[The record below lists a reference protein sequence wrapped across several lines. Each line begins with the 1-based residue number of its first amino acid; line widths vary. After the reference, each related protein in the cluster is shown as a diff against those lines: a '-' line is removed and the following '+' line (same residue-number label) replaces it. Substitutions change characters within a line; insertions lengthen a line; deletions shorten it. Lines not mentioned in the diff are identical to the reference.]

1 MLSSFLMA
9 TSFSAGLSVPWRQN
23 PQSANLKRTVM
34 HIHLEPITAHN
45 IGDCLRLHVAPHQK
59 YFVAS
64 NTVSLI
70 QSLVEPAF
78 VPRAIYAGEQ
88 MVGFVMY
95 GRDPESGQD
104 WIVRLMVDARY
115 QGRGYGHAGLLAAL
129 DVLGQQPGSHGTF
142 VSYRPEDL
150 AAAFTYA
157 GVGFRPTSVLPDGEI
172 VAERPLT
179 NDAAAPVVAGVVL
192 AAGAATRMG
201 RPKQLLDWNGRPLV
215 RVAAETAL
223 EAGLFPVLVVIGY
236 AHEAVAEA
244 LHDLPVHC
252 VMNSAYAAGQS
263 TSLRAGIA
271 ALGHAGA
278 AAMVLLGDQPFVT
291 PAIVARLL
299 AAWHTSEQPI
309 AAPLYAGQR
318 GNPVLFSRTL
328 FPALLAVEGDQGAR
342 AVLAANHDRITLVP
356 FDDARPLADID
367 TPEDYARLLHK

>member
-1 MLSSFLMA
+1 
-9 TSFSAGLSVPWRQN
+9 
-23 PQSANLKRTVM
+23 M

-201 RPKQLLDWNGRPLV
+201 RPSSCSIGMGDRWC
-215 RVAAETAL
+215 AL
-223 EAGLFPVLVVIGY
+223 PPKPRLKLACSRYSSSL
-236 AHEAVAEA
+236 ATHTRR
-244 LHDLPVHC
+244 LPKR
-252 VMNSAYAAGQS
+252 Y
-263 TSLRAGIA
+263 RACRC
-271 ALGHAGA
+271 
-278 AAMVLLGDQPFVT
+278 
-291 PAIVARLL
+291 IV
-299 AAWHTSEQPI
+299 S
-309 AAPLYAGQR
+309 
-318 GNPVLFSRTL
+318 
-328 FPALLAVEGDQGAR
+328 
-342 AVLAANHDRITLVP
+342 
-356 FDDARPLADID
+356 
-367 TPEDYARLLHK
+367 